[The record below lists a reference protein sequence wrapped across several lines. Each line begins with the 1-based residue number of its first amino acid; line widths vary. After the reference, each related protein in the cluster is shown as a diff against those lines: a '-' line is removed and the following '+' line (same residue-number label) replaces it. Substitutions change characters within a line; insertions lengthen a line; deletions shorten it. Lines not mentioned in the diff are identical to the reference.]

1 MNGLRHGS
9 GIWKGNK
16 GDSYIG
22 EWKLGKAD
30 GMGVHIWVNGFFF
43 KVIRRYFY
51 SFFYKIGDRYEGQF
65 KEFLKWGHG

>member
-30 GMGVHIWVNGFFF
+30 GMGVHIWINGFFIE
-43 KVIRRYFY
+43 KNISWIILLYF
-51 SFFYKIGDRYEGQF
+51 
-65 KEFLKWGHG
+65 

>member
-1 MNGLRHGS
+1 MFVFRRELEADEIAESTGFISFLIGITFVT

-30 GMGVHIWVNGFFF
+30 GMGVHIWINGFFIE
-43 KVIRRYFY
+43 KKY
-51 SFFYKIGDRYEGQF
+51 
-65 KEFLKWGHG
+65 

>member
-1 MNGLRHGS
+1 LNGLRHGS

-30 GMGVHIWVNGFFF
+30 GMGVHIWVNGFLIE
-43 KVIRRYFY
+43 KKY
-51 SFFYKIGDRYEGQF
+51 
-65 KEFLKWGHG
+65 